1 LGRIRFID
9 RARNA
14 DSRPFSASDIEING
28 SSYFGPPLLVER
40 LMQLLRLTPWV
51 EEAVESKRV
60 TFRVADALTV
70 MLCAHLFKS
79 GSRAE
84 SAVWG

>member
-1 LGRIRFID
+1 M
-9 RARNA
+9 
-14 DSRPFSASDIEING
+14 
-28 SSYFGPPLLVER
+28 LVER